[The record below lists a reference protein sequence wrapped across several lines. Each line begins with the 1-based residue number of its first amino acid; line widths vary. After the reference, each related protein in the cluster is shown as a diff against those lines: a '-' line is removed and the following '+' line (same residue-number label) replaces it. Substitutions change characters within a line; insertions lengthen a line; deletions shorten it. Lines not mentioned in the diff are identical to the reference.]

1 MSRVGKN
8 PLAIPAGA
16 NIKIDGTTITVKGP
30 KGSLTRTFPPVVEM
44 SDSNGTIVVTRKSD
58 SKWHRSMHGT
68 ARSLISNMMTGVTTG
83 YRKELVIEGTG
94 YRAEMKGSDLRLQMG
109 LSHPVVM
116 IPPTGIKFEVPKG
129 NKQIIISGYDKQVVG
144 EVAAKIRAVRPPE
157 PYKGKGIRYSGEK
170 VRRKAGKAGKAK

>member
-30 KGSLTRTFPPVVEM
+30 KGSMTRTFPPVVEINN
-44 SDSNGTIVVTRKSD
+44 SDGRIVVTRKSD
-58 SKWHRSMHGT
+58 AKWHRAMHGT
-68 ARSLISNMMTGVTTG
+68 ARSLISNMMTGVTAG
-83 YRKELVIEGTG
+83 YNKELVIEGTG

-116 IPPTGIKFEVPKG
+116 RPPTGIKFEVPKG
-129 NKQIIISGYDKQVVG
+129 NKKIIISGYDKEVVG

-157 PYKGKGIRYSGEK
+157 PYKGKGIRYINEK